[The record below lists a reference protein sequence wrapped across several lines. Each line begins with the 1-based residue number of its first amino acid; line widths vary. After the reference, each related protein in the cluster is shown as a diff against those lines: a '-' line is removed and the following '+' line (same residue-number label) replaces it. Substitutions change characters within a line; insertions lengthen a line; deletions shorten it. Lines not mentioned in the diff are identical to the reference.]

1 MRFAE
6 ALSAFNEVYLYRLP
20 GGTGRTAPRVPINL
34 HKVTIGAVVLALM
47 WRVGDFSLAAWLY
60 LALHG
65 SYGLFWLVKDVAF
78 PDPSWRAPQS
88 ISSAVAVFVYPLGL
102 YYLAPLVMLTGLGS
116 AVPGGWG
123 TTTTLPA
130 GVAAAA
136 VACYAVGV
144 FLHFGADG
152 QKHFVLTHRKPRRL
166 ITDGFFAATRNPNYL
181 GEILIYAS
189 FCLLAQH
196 WLPWA
201 ACVLVWLQ
209 VFLPNMLRKERSMA
223 RYPEHS
229 AWVARTGL
237 LLPSIPTLLRGL
249 PEAFRSGPPAG
260 ATNGN

>member
-1 MRFAE
+1 MGFSEKVSRFND
-6 ALSAFNEVYLYRLP
+6 LYLYRLP
-20 GGTGRTAPRVPINL
+20 GGSGLTAPRVPINI

-47 WRVGDFSLAAWLY
+47 WRADDFSLAAWLY

-78 PDPSWRAPQS
+78 PDPAWRAPQS
-88 ISSAVAVFVYPLGL
+88 LASAVAVFVFPLGF
-102 YYLAPLVMLTGLGS
+102 YYLAPLLMLTPLGR

-123 TTTTLPA
+123 TTAKLPA
-130 GVAAAA
+130 PVAAAA

-144 FLHFGADG
+144 FLHFGADA
-152 QKHFVLTHRKPRRL
+152 QKHLVLARGGPKRL

-196 WLPWA
+196 GLPWA
-201 ACVLVWLQ
+201 ACLLVWLA

-223 RYPEHS
+223 RHPGHA
-229 AWVARTGL
+229 AWVARTGF
-237 LLPSIPTLLRGL
+237 LLPSLPTLLRAL
-249 PEAFRSGPPAG
+249 PEAFRPPRG
-260 ATNGN
+260 